1 MKNRKLKGLTLMET
15 VLYVGLTASIM
26 IIIVSFMLST
36 QESSQRT
43 QSRVNIHQ
51 ASSFAIQ
58 HIYYSMGKTLSINTE
73 QSVFEND
80 NGVLALNLDGGT
92 KIYKLENSRVL
103 YNSIPITPTNVVV
116 RKMYLEPVLN
126 RKDEVVAAKVT
137 FEISSIN
144 KFSQTKI
151 FNFLAIVR

>member
-1 MKNRKLKGLTLMET
+1 MET
-15 VLYVGLTASIM
+15 VLYIGLTASIM
-26 IIIVSFMLST
+26 MIIVSFMLSA

-43 QSRVNIHQ
+43 QSRVNVHQ

-58 HIYYSMGKTLSINTE
+58 HIYYTMGKTLSINTE

-80 NGVLALNLDGGT
+80 NGVLALNLEGGT
-92 KIYKLENSRVL
+92 KIYRLENSKVT
-103 YNSIPITPTNVVV
+103 YNTIPITPPNVVIS
-116 RKMYLEPVLN
+116 KMYLEPVLN
-126 RKDEVVAAKVT
+126 RKNEVVAAKVT

-144 KFSQTKI
+144 KFSQTKV